1 MHMVGSFEYH
11 SGEINS
17 ELVFLEKETALTR
30 PVGKIE
36 ILEDNSKY
44 TSGIYMPVL
53 YKSEDIAIGKQIEL
67 FVGSNKKSYTVCG
80 FFNSLMA
87 GSHNCGI
94 TEMILTDDQYR
105 KLEEEGYAPKAVLCS
120 VRIKDKAESED
131 YESMLKNEVSLRYPD
146 LRMESNSYT
155 LVFQSRYISQMIC
168 SGIISAMAFFIL
180 LIALVVI
187 ASNII
192 NYIGENMRNLGALKA
207 IGYRSRQLIGLLL
220 PQFTG
225 ISLTAAMAGRGFHTA
240 CFIFESDDDLT
251 DRHTLPSPFS

>member
-1 MHMVGSFEYH
+1 
-11 SGEINS
+11 
-17 ELVFLEKETALTR
+17 
-30 PVGKIE
+30 
-36 ILEDNSKY
+36 
-44 TSGIYMPVL
+44 MPVL

-87 GSHNCGI
+87 GSHNCSI

-207 IGYRSRQLIGLLL
+207 IGYRPEGGPHPAGAPRRHGGGGAFIL
-220 PQFTG
+220 PV
-225 ISLTAAMAGRGFHTA
+225 S
-240 CFIFESDDDLT
+240 IFESDDDLT
-251 DRHTLPSPFS
+251 DRHTLPSPFFAAAVFCKPRDPGGRGVSDGSIGCLEN